1 MTDCF
6 HDNRQNDTT
15 CCVYAAGTFTTQY
28 IVAVLSKESAAHPA
42 PFTRQLPFTCAPQ
55 EGSLVPGA
63 SQKVW
68 QLFSA
73 MASVQLIVACMQLG
87 GVQLLGP
94 TRGDPCRP
102 CTLSQMAGVHTIQTI
117 IIHHNQHNQQVPA
130 CIPNDW
136 ICVCGLSCSMFTAVI

>member
-6 HDNRQNDTT
+6 HDNMQNDTT

-28 IVAVLSKESAAHPA
+28 KVAVLSKESAAHPA

-87 GVQLLGP
+87 GAQLLGS
-94 TRGDPCRP
+94 TRGDPSRP
-102 CTLSQMAGVHTIQTI
+102 CLKLCHNWQVLMLSKRP
-117 IIHHNQHNQQVPA
+117 QQLPA
-130 CIPNDW
+130 CIPNDC
-136 ICVCGLSCSMFTAVI
+136 ICVCRLSCSMFTAVI